1 MARGLGRLVI
11 AAEQL
16 RHVALTTS
24 VSPDTAGD
32 DIARWTEFTTHLLD
46 LHRLARSMMHTMGQ
60 LMFGAEAQFELD
72 DRSLAHI
79 ETVVLAKLRRNE
91 GFALTLDEP
100 AGGQSTLWIHASS
113 VLSFRYAGER
123 PAINRAWLDV
133 LIDAANTPA
142 GMRLLPEP
150 TP

>member
-1 MARGLGRLVI
+1 
-11 AAEQL
+11 
-16 RHVALTTS
+16 
-24 VSPDTAGD
+24 
-32 DIARWTEFTTHLLD
+32 
-46 LHRLARSMMHTMGQ
+46 MMHTMGQ

-113 VLSFRYAGER
+113 VLRFRYAGER

-150 TP
+150 AP